1 MSDMVKMF
9 TSADLAA
16 DKLKD
21 AGLVLVDFWA
31 KWCGPCRMLAPVVE
45 EVAAEMQGK
54 VTVGKMDIDE
64 DNQFAIGLGIMSIPT
79 LILYKDGEEVGRMV
93 GVQPK
98 QAILGMIQ
106 GAK

>member
-45 EVAAEMQGK
+45 EVAAEMHGE

-64 DNQFAIGLGIMSIPT
+64 DTQFAIGLGIMSIPT
-79 LILYKDGEEVGRMV
+79 LILYKDGEEVGRLV

>member
-45 EVAAEMQGK
+45 EVAAEMQGE

-64 DNQFAIGLGIMSIPT
+64 DTQFAIGLGIMSIPT
-79 LILYKDGEEVGRMV
+79 LILYKDGEEVGRLV

-106 GAK
+106 GSK

>member
-64 DNQFAIGLGIMSIPT
+64 DTQFAISLGIMSIPT